1 MGASGSPR
9 HGGLM
14 RGSPIYWNPLWEETL
29 TKKILKCYN
38 LDVSSEELT
47 TGRCPSEAGYTAYA
61 GAER

>member
-1 MGASGSPR
+1 
-9 HGGLM
+9 M

-47 TGRCPSEAGYTAYA
+47 AGRCPSEAGYTAYA